1 VAKLKDSADNSI
13 HSPPPQA
20 NGTGVRNLYKRAKR
34 FFANLAKRSDPTP
47 ELDALPSRRVPLF
60 TRRKGSGQFNFFT
73 SPSNPIVAP
82 NSIKDVRKEALQ
94 IVSRPEKRIRR
105 KRLPANTP
113 VNIPTSL
120 STSDNLVTPG
130 IPRFHYPNPFAIPAF
145 GRPSSIPLLILIP
158 PSPPLPNDLPIQRK
172 PYKPTVP
179 SHYGQKPL
187 GRIRRKPAPAFT
199 SSPLDF
205 DANGRMSDR
214 RRALLAALEPPSLL
228 PYTMDAEDTSV
239 SFDGVPDPTPM
250 TIELD
255 DLDPAF
261 DLSSASNWLGDL
273 RRPSSPTHPH
283 AWRAL
288 DGPTTSTSLY
298 PHVSSS
304 HITTK
309 PLSSF
314 PSNSSLVSNSSS
326 ASNQGLF
333 VTTTASSSV
342 TTIGDEGKEHSG
354 CAVKLERPRKDWLL
368 EGSSGATVSE
378 MGGGAPNLISL
389 MAAPAYPRSRQRVR
403 DLRTIAG
410 RRDLWGGDEV
420 GSNGASAGPRPGPS
434 TRAKDT
440 EPILPLSSVRKS
452 VISLA
457 DRPYEASHSIP
468 RTRTHQPRPSSYI
481 TGGDRVESLLKAKL
495 WPYPEDA
502 TTDADIW
509 D

>member
-1 VAKLKDSADNSI
+1 
-13 HSPPPQA
+13 
-20 NGTGVRNLYKRAKR
+20 
-34 FFANLAKRSDPTP
+34 
-47 ELDALPSRRVPLF
+47 
-60 TRRKGSGQFNFFT
+60 
-73 SPSNPIVAP
+73 
-82 NSIKDVRKEALQ
+82 
-94 IVSRPEKRIRR
+94 
-105 KRLPANTP
+105 
-113 VNIPTSL
+113 
-120 STSDNLVTPG
+120 
-130 IPRFHYPNPFAIPAF
+130 
-145 GRPSSIPLLILIP
+145 
-158 PSPPLPNDLPIQRK
+158 LPIQRK

-179 SHYGQKPL
+179 NHYGQKPL
-187 GRIRRKPAPAFT
+187 GRIRRKPVPAFT

-228 PYTMDAEDTSV
+228 PYTMDAEDMSF
-239 SFDGVPDPTPM
+239 SFDGVPDLTPT

-255 DLDPAF
+255 DLDPTF
-261 DLSSASNWLGDL
+261 DLSSASNSLGDL

-283 AWRAL
+283 AWRAS
-288 DGPTTSTSLY
+288 DGPPTSTLLY
-298 PHVSSS
+298 SPVSSS
-304 HITTK
+304 HITAK

-342 TTIGDEGKEHSG
+342 TTIGDEGKGHSG
-354 CAVKLERPRKDWLL
+354 CAVKLERPRKDRLL
-368 EGSSGATVSE
+368 ERSSGATVSE

-389 MAAPAYPRSRQRVR
+389 TAAPPYPRSRQRVR
-403 DLRTIAG
+403 DLRSIAG
-410 RRDLWGGDEV
+410 RRNLWGGDEV

-440 EPILPLSSVRKS
+440 EPILPLSSVPES
-452 VISLA
+452 AISFA
-457 DRPYEASHSIP
+457 GRPYEASHSIP
-468 RTRTHQPRPSSYI
+468 RTRTHQPRPSSCI
-481 TGGDRVESLLKAKL
+481 ADGHRVESLLKAKL